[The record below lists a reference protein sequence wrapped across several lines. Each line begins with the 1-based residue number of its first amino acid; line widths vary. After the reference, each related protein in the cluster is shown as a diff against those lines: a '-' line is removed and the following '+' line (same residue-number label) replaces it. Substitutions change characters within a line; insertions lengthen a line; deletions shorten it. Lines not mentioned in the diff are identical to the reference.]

1 MPKNS
6 AASAVELR
14 RDRRGAAQLD
24 AAAILQALPQAV
36 LAVDSSLTIRFVGA
50 KAEEFFDVSA
60 VSLLG
65 RPLERLLPGESAIA
79 ALARQAFAS
88 GASIAESGL
97 HIELPR
103 LGEREVTV
111 QVAPIGLPA
120 EFVAIALRER
130 SIADKLDRQW
140 THRSAARSV
149 TAMASTLAHEIRN
162 PLLSIRGAAQLLEQG
177 TTTSGDREL
186 TRLICDEVDRLK
198 ALVDRMELFSDE
210 PSLPREAINVHE
222 VLGHVRKVAGA
233 GFARH
238 LRVIERYDPSLP
250 PVDANRDQLIR
261 LFLNLV
267 KNAAEAAPAVGGEIV
282 LSTAYQQG
290 LRLTLPGTGNRVH
303 LPLVV
308 TVTDNGPGIP
318 DEIRPHLFDAFVTTK
333 TNGTGL
339 GLALVAKIAADNGGI
354 VEFDSRP
361 GRTVFRVSLP
371 VADENLARAS
381 GDRGAADRT
390 RSTDP

>member
-6 AASAVELR
+6 AATAVGLR
-14 RDRRGAAQLD
+14 RDRRGAALD

-65 RPLERLLPGESAIA
+65 RPLERLLPGQSAIA

-97 HIELPR
+97 QIELPR

-111 QVAPIGLPA
+111 QVAPIGLPPD
-120 EFVAIALRER
+120 FVAIALRER

-162 PLLSIRGAAQLLEQG
+162 PLLSIRGAAQLLEQA

-210 PSLPREAINVHE
+210 PSLPRQAINVHE
-222 VLGHVRKVAGA
+222 VLGHVRKVASA
-233 GFARH
+233 GFARNV
-238 LRVIERYDPSLP
+238 RIVERYDPSLP
-250 PVDANRDQLIR
+250 AVDANRDQLIR

-267 KNAAEAAPAVGGEIV
+267 KNAAEAVPAMGGEIV

-308 TVTDNGPGIP
+308 AVTDNGPGIP

-371 VADENLARAS
+371 VADESLRPG
-381 GDRGAADRT
+381 GDDGAADRT
-390 RSTDP
+390 WSTQP

>member
-1 MPKNS
+1 MPKDS
-6 AASAVELR
+6 ATATVELR
-14 RDRRGAAQLD
+14 RPRRGASLD

-60 VSLLG
+60 ASLLD
-65 RPLERLLPGESAIA
+65 RPLERLLPGNSAIA
-79 ALARQAFAS
+79 ALARQAFAN

-97 HIELPR
+97 NIELPR

-111 QVAPIGLPA
+111 QVAPIGLSPDSLAA

-162 PLLSIRGAAQLLEQG
+162 PLLSIRGAAQLLEQSAG
-177 TTTSGDREL
+177 STGDREL

-210 PSLPREAINVHE
+210 PSLSREPINVHE
-222 VLGHVRKVAGA
+222 VLGHVRKVAAA

-238 LRVIERYDPSLP
+238 LRVVERYDPSLP
-250 PVDANRDQLIR
+250 PVDGNRDQLIR

-267 KNAAEAAPAVGGEIV
+267 KNAAEAAPASNGEIV

-290 LRLTLPGTGNRVH
+290 LRLTLPGTGARVH

-339 GLALVAKIAADNGGI
+339 GLALVAKIAADHGGI

-361 GRTVFRVSLP
+361 GRTAFRVSLP
-371 VADENLARAS
+371 VAEQ
-381 GDRGAADRT
+381 
-390 RSTDP
+390 

>member
-1 MPKNS
+1 MPKDS
-6 AASAVELR
+6 AATAVELR
-14 RDRRGAAQLD
+14 RDRRGTALD

-36 LAVDSSLTIRFVGA
+36 LAVDSSLTIRFVSA
-50 KAEEFFDVSA
+50 KAEEFFDISA

-65 RPLERLLPGESAIA
+65 RPLERLIPGDSAIA

-97 HIELPR
+97 QIELPR

-111 QVAPIGLPA
+111 QVAAIGLPA
-120 EFVAIALRER
+120 DFVAIALRER

-162 PLLSIRGAAQLLEQG
+162 PLLSIRGAAQLLEQAIS
-177 TTTSGDREL
+177 TAGDREL

-210 PSLPREAINVHE
+210 RLPREPINVHE
-222 VLGHVRKVAGA
+222 VLGHVRKVASA
-233 GFARH
+233 GFARNV
-238 LRVIERYDPSLP
+238 RVIERYDPSLP
-250 PVDANRDQLIR
+250 SVDANRDQLIR

-267 KNAAEAAPAVGGEIV
+267 KNAAEAVPQVGGEIV
-282 LSTAYQQG
+282 LSTSYQQG

-303 LPLVV
+303 LPLLV
-308 TVTDNGPGIP
+308 TVADNGPGIP

-361 GRTVFRVSLP
+361 GKTVFRVSLP
-371 VADENLARAS
+371 VAEQ
-381 GDRGAADRT
+381 
-390 RSTDP
+390 